1 MNVEMIEEDETG
13 ATFRFDLSAQEIE
26 QLVTFAITT
35 ALKEAIAE
43 AYKFLEAKEAKEA
56 NEG

>member
-13 ATFRFDLSAQEIE
+13 ATFRFDLSTQELE

-35 ALKEAIAE
+35 ALKEAVAE
-43 AYKFLEAKEAKEA
+43 ANKFLEAKEA